1 MSIKKLL
8 IGLFVFISVTQI
20 SCKKDSD
27 SGSNSSLIV
36 GKWNSES
43 IRIKTTAPSGSGEQ
57 SSDETDTWTG
67 ETYEFRSNGTTQSCI
82 VGEGCSEDGYY
93 KVSGSTLTFSENS
106 DFSNPRTI
114 TIQTLT
120 KNKLVIYEKDSET
133 INGYNIV
140 YEYWVTYNR

>member
-1 MSIKKLL
+1 MSIKKLFVV
-8 IGLFVFISVTQI
+8 LFVIFNVTQI

-27 SGSNSSLIV
+27 SSSIV

-43 IRIKTTAPSGSGEQ
+43 IRYKTTAPAGSGIP
-57 SSDETDTWTG
+57 SSDETDPFTG
-67 ETYEFRSNGTTQSCI
+67 FTVEFRSNGTIQSCT

-93 KVSGSTLTFSENS
+93 RVSGSTLTFSESS
-106 DFSNPRTI
+106 DFSNPTTN

-140 YEYWVTYNR
+140 YESWITLNR